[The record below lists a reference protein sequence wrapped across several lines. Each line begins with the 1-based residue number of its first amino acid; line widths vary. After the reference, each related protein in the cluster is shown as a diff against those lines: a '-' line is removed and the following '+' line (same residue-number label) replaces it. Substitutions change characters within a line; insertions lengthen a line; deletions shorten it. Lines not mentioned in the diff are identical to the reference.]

1 MTSGRNMR
9 PKTGMGEMRKN
20 LLEMQSN
27 CVLCLERPTGI
38 GCVDM
43 GSSCLA
49 CDLKPSKH
57 TFMEETFSGSQF
69 KRIQFTM
76 PGKVWWWEAVELD
89 HIWAGQE
96 AGKRGMFK

>member
-1 MTSGRNMR
+1 MC
-9 PKTGMGEMRKN
+9 
-20 LLEMQSN
+20 
-27 CVLCLERPTGI
+27 CVLRDRQVLDVWI
-38 GCVDM
+38 W

-76 PGKVWWWEAVELD
+76 PGKVWWWEAVAFD

-96 AGKRGMFK
+96 AEKRGMFK